1 MSAHYRHTQV
11 GWVILGFFAAVG
23 LLVLKSLPPEAA
35 GAARAP
41 LLVVA
46 SLVLLLFCALT
57 VEVDD
62 EAIRVRLGIG
72 LVRKR
77 IPLAEAVSWRAVRN
91 PWYSGWGI
99 KLGPRG
105 VLWNVSGFRA
115 VEIDLPDGRR
125 FRIGTDE
132 PEELVRAITQAKGVS
147 APPPSRDERSPADER
162 GALHGGLG
170 KGAVAAVL
178 AVLALVGWIFW
189 SQTRPIVV
197 RVGPEG
203 IEIDTPFY
211 GTTLPAVDI
220 GAHSLEPA
228 LPRIL
233 ARTNGFAGAGALR
246 GHFSLEGLGDGRLYV
261 ERGHPPYV
269 LIRLRQ
275 GFVAVNFSVP
285 DETRALYEQI
295 ARQWPERAAA
305 AR

>member
-57 VEVDD
+57 VEVDA

-147 APPPSRDERSPADER
+147 APPPSRSRPCRESWPAPT
-162 GALHGGLG
+162 AL
-170 KGAVAAVL
+170 
-178 AVLALVGWIFW
+178 
-189 SQTRPIVV
+189 P
-197 RVGPEG
+197 
-203 IEIDTPFY
+203 
-211 GTTLPAVDI
+211 
-220 GAHSLEPA
+220 EPA
-228 LPRIL
+228 PC
-233 ARTNGFAGAGALR
+233 AVTSASKGSGTAASTSSGG
-246 GHFSLEGLGDGRLYV
+246 
-261 ERGHPPYV
+261 
-269 LIRLRQ
+269 IR
-275 GFVAVNFSVP
+275 P
-285 DETRALYEQI
+285 TC
-295 ARQWPERAAA
+295 
-305 AR
+305 